1 MKHLVF
7 AAVLLASTAAHA
19 GFADDQSDVLTK
31 SLCNNPDWECS
42 TVVGGRLAPPPTP
55 RPTDAE
61 MKAARHLNALRECDK
76 LPTTIGVLLCRADA
90 E

>member
-1 MKHLVF
+1 MKRILF
-7 AAVLLASTAAHA
+7 LAAMLATTAAHA
-19 GFADDQSDVLTK
+19 GECELG
-31 SLCNNPDWECS
+31 WECS
-42 TVVGGRLAPPPTP
+42 DAIVTTNPPSR

-61 MKAARHLNALRECDK
+61 FKAARHMDTLRECDK